1 MTSFISK
8 EHRPMPDF
16 DYASDGLFEYPQCDW
31 RCTLSTLSWD
41 VERGKEPN
49 AFHRTMQRWLLGIKW
64 ERLDD

>member
-1 MTSFISK
+1 
-8 EHRPMPDF
+8 MPDF

-64 ERLDD
+64 KRLDD